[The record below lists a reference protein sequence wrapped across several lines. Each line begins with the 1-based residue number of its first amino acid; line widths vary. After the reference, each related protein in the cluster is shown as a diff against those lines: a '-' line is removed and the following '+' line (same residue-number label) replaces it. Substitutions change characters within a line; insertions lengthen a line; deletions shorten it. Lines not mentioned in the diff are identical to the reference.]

1 MTITA
6 KFCFTVCF
14 DLSNLVSILSSD
26 HRAILL
32 PILLSR
38 FHWCFAHTL
47 PAFHRSRGQQNLVS
61 LLAAKI
67 LVSFGYLRQ
76 LKSLTGEEIKIEKLI
91 RPALQLKSYPCSEWT
106 QDDPLGG
113 WRGSK
118 VFDLLTVFIM
128 LYQKAFIMMTPIKGG
143 QPAPK
148 LLSIHPSSF
157 LKPNLLWVKKMRM
170 RTLWSHL
177 TLLSLPQRVGQDN
190 TSKLN

>member
-1 MTITA
+1 MTTTV

-47 PAFHRSRGQQNLVS
+47 PAFHRSLGQQNLIS
-61 LLAAKI
+61 LLAGEI

-76 LKSLTGEEIKIEKLI
+76 LKSQTGEEIKIEKNI
-91 RPALQLKSYPCSEWT
+91 RPALRLKSCSEWT

-170 RTLWSHL
+170 RTLWSRR
-177 TLLSLPQRVGQDN
+177 TLFSSPQRVGLDN
-190 TSKLN
+190 CSNKLN